1 MRALST
7 KIFKASFWMRK
18 HLALTWKRTWMWAN
32 SKLIEQLGL
41 GPLQPSERLTT
52 VKTTKR
58 TKGKDGKTKWQG
70 NRNLKGTQ

>member
-1 MRALST
+1 MLPFST

-32 SKLIEQLGL
+32 SNRIEQLDL
-41 GPLQPSERLTT
+41 GPLSPSERVTT
-52 VKTTKR
+52 VETTKR

>member
-18 HLALTWKRTWMWAN
+18 HLALTWKRTWMWA
-32 SKLIEQLGL
+32 
-41 GPLQPSERLTT
+41 TT
-52 VKTTKR
+52 VKTTNR